1 MKKKVTIFAL
11 PKPFVDPHIAMIQR
25 NALQSWITSC
35 PEAEI
40 VLIGNEDG
48 VKKTAEE
55 FGVIHCA
62 DVRVDSYGT
71 PLMDSLFQQA
81 LENSHGDV
89 LCYINADI
97 ILLNSFDFIL
107 DQLSFEKFLL
117 VGERMDMYIHGPVK
131 FSNPDWIKIL
141 KQQVA
146 QNGARHACDGIDYFV
161 FPRSGVFDE
170 VLPFAIGRG
179 FSDHWLI
186 YEAMRQNASVVD
198 LSEYMTVIHQNHG
211 RQHTSG
217 KEIHGYEDFPEY
229 QTNRELM
236 PFKGWGQLCD
246 LRDAAWSFKD
256 GNLYRRNKRSRIKR
270 ALADTWRVY
279 PRLYAWVLKLSGKG
293 FRYVR

>member
-1 MKKKVTIFAL
+1 MTKKVTIFAL
-11 PKPFVDPHIAMIQR
+11 PKPFVDPHITMIQR

-35 PEAEI
+35 PKAEI

-48 VKKTAEE
+48 VKETAQA
-55 FGVIHCA
+55 FGVIHCPE
-62 DVRVDSYGT
+62 VRVDSYGT

-81 LENSHGDV
+81 LENSSGDV

-97 ILLNSFDFIL
+97 ILMDSFDPIL

-117 VGERMDMYIHGPVK
+117 VGERMDMNIHGPVD
-131 FSNPDWIKIL
+131 FSNPDWRKIL

-146 QNGARHACDGIDYFV
+146 QHGKRHTCDGIDYFL
-161 FPRSGVFDE
+161 FPRNGVFDK

-186 YEAMRQNASVVD
+186 YEARRRNAAIID
-198 LSEYMTVIHQNHG
+198 LSEYMMAVHQNHG

-229 QTNRELM
+229 LTNRELM
-236 PFKGWGQLCD
+236 RFKGWGQLCD
-246 LRDAAWSFKD
+246 LRDAEWMHD
-256 GNLYRRNKRSRIKR
+256 GGTLRRNRPRSRLKR
-270 ALADTWRVY
+270 ALADTWRIY
-279 PRLYAWVLKLSGKG
+279 PKLYDRILKLTGKSS
-293 FRYVR
+293 RHVQ